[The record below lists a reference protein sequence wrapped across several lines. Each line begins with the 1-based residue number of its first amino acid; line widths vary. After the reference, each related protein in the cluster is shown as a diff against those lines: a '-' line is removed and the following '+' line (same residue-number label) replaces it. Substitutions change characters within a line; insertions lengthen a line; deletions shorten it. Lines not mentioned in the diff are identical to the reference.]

1 MDEPTRSERIAQRL
15 ATATAIARQVMVELA
30 EVLPEVIGREVA
42 EQLSPRRLI
51 RDAAGRIPFLGNI
64 LGNAL

>member
-15 ATATAIARQVMVELA
+15 ATAIARQVMVELA

-42 EQLSPRRLI
+42 AQLSPRRLI

-64 LGNAL
+64 LGKAL

>member
-15 ATATAIARQVMVELA
+15 ATAIARQVMVELA

-42 EQLSPRRLI
+42 EQLSP
-51 RDAAGRIPFLGNI
+51 FHWTVK
-64 LGNAL
+64 

>member
-15 ATATAIARQVMVELA
+15 ATAIARQVMVELA

-42 EQLSPRRLI
+42 EQLSPWRLL
-51 RDAAGRIPFLGNI
+51 RDAAGRIPVVGH
-64 LGNAL
+64 ALARRL